1 MTRRQPSSNMFRST
15 KEEYLLSPAER
26 RIRTIMSTVKSD
38 GTQYVR
44 TWIEGDAIR
53 LLVADYNNP
62 GKENFLIPHAGERI
76 QAVAKGD
83 KVQGKVT
90 VSFHP

>member
-1 MTRRQPSSNMFRST
+1 MGRS
-15 KEEYLLSPAER
+15 
-26 RIRTIMSTVKSD
+26 MSVP
-38 GTQYVR
+38 
-44 TWIEGDAIR
+44 WIEGDAIR

-62 GKENFLIPHAGERI
+62 GKENFLIPHAEKEYRPLR
-76 QAVAKGD
+76 KGD